1 MAQSEKS
8 KQKLLTLLRLFWE
21 RTGESCGLTLE
32 EIRDSLAEEGIEAER
47 KSLYNDI
54 GLLTDFGLPIEKR
67 REGNRTVYYLAQ
79 HLFTVSQLKLLTDAI
94 GSARSIPEA
103 EGREIVKKLKKLTD
117 HRTSRELDR
126 QITVTGRVKHL
137 NEEFLSNI
145 DLIQEAMKE
154 GKQISFQYWEWTA
167 DKVQQPRREGKF
179 YTVSPWT
186 LIWEEENYYLL
197 ANHYR
202 SDRMH
207 HYRVDRMMQMK
218 ISHYPR
224 RGQEAYEKIDFSA
237 YSRGLFG
244 MFGGTPEPVTLW
256 CENHLAGIVIER
268 FGTEPTFFKEAD
280 GEHFTVT
287 VRVVPC
293 DLFYAWVI
301 GFKGKMKIVSPQ
313 SAKDE
318 LKQMAEAVL
327 EGLEE

>member
-1 MAQSEKS
+1 MAQNEKS
-8 KQKLLTLLRLFWE
+8 KLKLLALLRIFWE
-21 RTGESCGLTLE
+21 RTNESCPLTLE
-32 EIRDSLAEEGIEAER
+32 EIRESLAEEGIEAER
-47 KSLYNDI
+47 KSLYSDI
-54 GLLTDFGLPIEKR
+54 NLLTDFGLPIEKR
-67 REGNRTVYYLAQ
+67 RDGNRSLYYLSD

-94 GSARSIPEA
+94 GSARSIPEE
-103 EGREIVKKLKKLTD
+103 EGREIVKKLKRLTD
-117 HRTSRELDR
+117 HRTARELDR

-137 NEEFLSNI
+137 NREFLSNI
-145 DLIQEAMKE
+145 DLIQQAMKE

-197 ANHYR
+197 AGHYR

-207 HYRVDRMMQMK
+207 HYRVDRMMHMK

-224 RGQEAYEKIDFSA
+224 RGQEIYEKLDFSA

-244 MFGGTPEPVTLW
+244 MFGGTLQPVTLR
-256 CENHLAGIVIER
+256 CKNELAGIVIER
-268 FGTEPTFFKEAD
+268 FGTDPTFFKEAD

-293 DLFYAWVI
+293 DLFYAWVM
-301 GFKGKMKIVSPQ
+301 GFMGKMTIVSPQ

-318 LKQMAEAVL
+318 LKKMALAALEAM
-327 EGLEE
+327 E